1 MAIPTL
7 FKYDKIDNF
16 DIRYYDNYD
25 NYDIY
30 ICSDRID
37 TLQLVYN
44 YLDYDY

>member
-25 NYDIY
+25 ILFVMIGLIHCN
-30 ICSDRID
+30 
-37 TLQLVYN
+37 
-44 YLDYDY
+44 